1 MERVDDYKKVK
12 GNLRGSDG
20 TVPYFDGRCSYTSE
34 CIYQDLKNHML
45 ERGNFVVCILY
56 VNKICNL
63 DIKRK
68 TFFNV
73 SIGQQDC

>member
-20 TVPYFDGRCSYTSE
+20 TVPDFDGRCSYTSK
-34 CIYQDLKNHML
+34 CIDQNSKNHML

-56 VNKICNL
+56 VNKNCNL
-63 DIKRK
+63 DIKSK
-68 TFFNV
+68 EF
-73 SIGQQDC
+73 I

>member
-1 MERVDDYKKVK
+1 MTTKKVK

-20 TVPYFDGRCSYTSE
+20 TVPYFFDGRCSYTRE
-34 CIYQDLKNHML
+34 CIYQDLKNHTL

-63 DIKRK
+63 DHKKENI
-68 TFFNV
+68 F
-73 SIGQQDC
+73 